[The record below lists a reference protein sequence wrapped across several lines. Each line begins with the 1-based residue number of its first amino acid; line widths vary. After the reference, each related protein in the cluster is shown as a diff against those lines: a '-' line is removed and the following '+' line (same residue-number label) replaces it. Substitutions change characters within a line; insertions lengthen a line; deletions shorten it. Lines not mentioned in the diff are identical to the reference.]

1 VSPRRTLERR
11 IALWFAATLVVLYGV
26 VAAGLWGTT
35 RQRKRDYAMLTLKTE
50 AEAVATYVAAIGR
63 TDAPEIL
70 EAETEPFPIW
80 IRLIDDREIVA
91 ATPGAPDVPA
101 ASPEATDEALY
112 LRPPGADK
120 PMLVV
125 RHTIGGQGR
134 ELAVE
139 AIGDIASL
147 RVEEHRLGLGLAV
160 LGLVI
165 IPFAATGGRLLA
177 ARALAPLGELVRD
190 IGSIDPS
197 TAGQR
202 LAPPA
207 GSVEEVAVLAEA
219 FNDVLGRLERT
230 LHTMRRFTA
239 DASHEIRNPLAVL
252 RTGLEV
258 TLRRERDV
266 AAYQEVLR
274 ESLDE
279 ILRLQSI
286 LDGLL
291 TLARAEPEST
301 VLAGFRRFDL
311 VAAVRET
318 VRRFAIVL
326 EETGSRI
333 EVDAPESLELRGEPQ
348 LLRLVVF
355 NLIDNA
361 LKHGPAGQTVS
372 VAVREAGDGAELEVT
387 DEGSG
392 VAAEHRPY
400 IFERYYRPA
409 DGPDGSNVGGL
420 GLSVVRWV
428 TEVHRGQVRLVE
440 TERGARFRVR
450 LPRTAFEEAADD
462 VAV

>member
-1 VSPRRTLERR
+1 M
-11 IALWFAATLVVLYGV
+11 ALWFAATLVVLYGV

-50 AEAVATYVAAIGR
+50 AEAVATFVAATGSA
-63 TDAPEIL
+63 DAPEIL

-80 IRLIDDREIVA
+80 IRLVDDRRIVA
-91 ATPGAPDVPA
+91 ATPGSPDVPA

-112 LRPPGADK
+112 LRPPGAVK

-125 RHTIGGQGR
+125 RHAIGGQGR
-134 ELAVE
+134 DLGREIAVE

-147 RVEEHRLGLGLAV
+147 RVEERRLGLGLGV

-165 IPFAATGGRLLA
+165 IPLAAGGGRLLA

-190 IGSIDPS
+190 IGSLEPE
-197 TAGQR
+197 TPGRR
-202 LAPPA
+202 LAVPEGA
-207 GSVEEVAVLAEA
+207 VEEVAVLAEA

-258 TLRRERDV
+258 TLRRDRDV
-266 AAYQEVLR
+266 ADYQRVLH
-274 ESLDE
+274 ENLDE

-291 TLARAEPEST
+291 VLARAEPEAAVSS
-301 VLAGFRRFDL
+301 GFRRVDL
-311 VAAVRET
+311 AAATRET
-318 VRRFAIVL
+318 AHRFGSVL

-333 EVDAPESLELRGEPQ
+333 EIDAAETVELQGDPR
-348 LLRLVVF
+348 LLRLAVF

-361 LKHGPAGQTVS
+361 LKHGPVGQTVG
-372 VAVREAGDGAELEVT
+372 VALRESGDSIELEVT
-387 DEGSG
+387 DQGPG
-392 VAAEHRPY
+392 VAAEHRPH

-409 DGPDGSNVGGL
+409 DGSDMPNVGGL

-428 TEVHRGQVRLVE
+428 TDVHGGRVQLVE
-440 TERGARFRVR
+440 SERGARFRVR
-450 LPRTAFEEAADD
+450 LPRS
-462 VAV
+462 VAGGRGTGGLS